1 MVPWDDDKERGEK
14 KNPVDLVIVTI
25 RDPSSPLPIDDL
37 ELNSF
42 IVRSYSPEIFI
53 FVGPV
58 TAVLRQ

>member
-1 MVPWDDDKERGEK
+1 MVPRDDDKERGEK
-14 KNPVDLVIVTI
+14 KNPVGLVIVTI
-25 RDPSSPLPIDDL
+25 RDPSSLPIDDL

-58 TAVLRQ
+58 TGVLRQ

>member
-1 MVPWDDDKERGEK
+1 MMIKKEEK
-14 KNPVDLVIVTI
+14 KRILWVVIVTI
-25 RDPSSPLPIDDL
+25 RDPSSPSPIDDL

-58 TAVLRQ
+58 TGVLRQ

>member
-1 MVPWDDDKERGEK
+1 MVPRDDDKERGEK
-14 KNPVDLVIVTI
+14 KNPVGLVIVTI
-25 RDPSSPLPIDDL
+25 RDPSSPLPI

-53 FVGPV
+53 FVDPV